1 MTSLA
6 IQNEN
11 ARVTKMRTSIIINP
25 KYDFLKDYIE
35 EVPQR
40 FEALTDV
47 LYDVRNVIKTDEVG
61 GIKLVIK
68 SYHRIYLTNRI
79 RYTFFHPS
87 KAKRAFDHGIQLIQ
101 NGFLTPDPV
110 AYIESYEYGLLSRSF
125 FICLYTDF
133 TLLSSHLTDYDPE
146 LMKDLAKFTFDLHH
160 HGIYH
165 MDYSNGN
172 ILCKKENGHFKF
184 SLIDN
189 NRMKFGKFSYSRRL
203 KNFRRL
209 GLTETQLTEV
219 AREYSRLE
227 KRDEKEAVELLVR
240 YVRRHT
246 QRRRLKKNA
255 KRIVRNKGN
264 K

>member
-1 MTSLA
+1 
-6 IQNEN
+6 
-11 ARVTKMRTSIIINP
+11 MRTSIVLNP

-35 EVPQR
+35 QVPER

-47 LYDVRNVIKTDEVG
+47 LYNVRNVIKTDEIDG
-61 GIKLVIK
+61 LRLVIK

-87 KAKRAFDHGIQLIQ
+87 KAKRAFNHGIRLIQ

-125 FICLYTDF
+125 FICLFTDF
-133 TLLSSHLTDYDPE
+133 TLLSSHLANNEPG

-189 NRMKFGKFSYSRRL
+189 NRMKFGVFSYSRRL
-203 KNFRRL
+203 KNFRLL
-209 GLTETQLTEV
+209 GLTEGQLTEV
-219 AREYSRLE
+219 AKEYSRLE
-227 KRDEKEAVELLVR
+227 KRDEKEAAELLVR

-246 QRRRLKKNA
+246 QRRQLKKNA
-255 KRIVRNKGN
+255 KRLVRNKG
-264 K
+264 KK

>member
-1 MTSLA
+1 
-6 IQNEN
+6 
-11 ARVTKMRTSIIINP
+11 MRTSIVINP
-25 KYDFLKDYIE
+25 KYNFLKDYIGQ
-35 EVPQR
+35 VPAR
-40 FEALTDV
+40 FADLADV
-47 LYDVRNVIKTDEVG
+47 LYDVRNIIKTDEVAG
-61 GIKLVIK
+61 LKLVVK

-87 KAKRAFDHGIQLIQ
+87 KAKRAFNHGLRLLQ
-101 NGFLTPDPV
+101 NGFLTPEPV
-110 AYIESYEYGLLSRSF
+110 AYIESFEYGLLSRSY

-133 TLLSSHLTDYDPE
+133 TLLSANLTGDDPE
-146 LMKDLAKFTFDLHH
+146 LMKDLARFTFDLHH

-172 ILCKKENGHFKF
+172 ILCKKEDDHFKF

-209 GLTETQLTEV
+209 GLTDNQLVEV
-219 AREYSRLE
+219 AKEYSRLE
-227 KRDEKEAVELLVR
+227 KTDEKEAVESLVR

-246 QRRRLKKNA
+246 ERRQLKKRA
-255 KRIVRNKGN
+255 KRFVLNAGKN
-264 K
+264 